1 MPRERRDR
9 ADELYSSPV
18 SALHVLSRFLAC
30 GCHIYHISHKNSKRL
45 MRILG
50 ARFGFKKYSYFEG
63 LLFCCRQLL
72 KVEKIKTETKKLE
85 NQFQIY
91 MKWNNRPHAFDNRLW
106 TGQEFFLIYFL
117 FIKIIK
123 ICELRSWLGHI
134 AIDICVKCAL
144 LTRCTYLYSFD
155 HQSHSTL
162 CPVSTWMGNRLNDNY
177 AGFC

>member
-91 MKWNNRPHAFDNRLW
+91 MK
-106 TGQEFFLIYFL
+106 
-117 FIKIIK
+117 
-123 ICELRSWLGHI
+123 
-134 AIDICVKCAL
+134 
-144 LTRCTYLYSFD
+144 
-155 HQSHSTL
+155 
-162 CPVSTWMGNRLNDNY
+162 
-177 AGFC
+177 